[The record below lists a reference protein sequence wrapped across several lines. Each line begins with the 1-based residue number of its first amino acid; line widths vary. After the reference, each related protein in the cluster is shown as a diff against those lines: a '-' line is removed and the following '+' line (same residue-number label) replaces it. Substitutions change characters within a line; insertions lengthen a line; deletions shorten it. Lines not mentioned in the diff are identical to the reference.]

1 MPRWSPF
8 DISTQAGDPVT
19 VGPLQLAPLVRVVQL
34 RRLESV
40 VAADQQRLA
49 GFELVMATPVA
60 VRVLDDQGERT
71 VPIPNPTLMGL
82 LGMLAGFALI
92 PVLSLLVVR
101 LTARRPTPAPYHP
114 EEAPWN

>member
-1 MPRWSPF
+1 MPRWGPF

-34 RRLESV
+34 RRLESMA
-40 VAADQQRLA
+40 AADQQRLA
-49 GFELVMATPVA
+49 GFAVVMAAPVA

-71 VPIPNPTLMGL
+71 VPVPNPAQAAL

-92 PVLSLLVVR
+92 PVLSLLLVR
-101 LTARRPTPAPYHP
+101 LTARRPTPAPSHP
-114 EEAPWN
+114 EEASWN

>member
-1 MPRWSPF
+1 MPRWGPF
-8 DISTQAGDPVT
+8 DISTQAGDPVA

-40 VAADQQRLA
+40 AAADQQRVA

-60 VRVLDDQGERT
+60 VRVMDDQGERT
-71 VPIPNPTLMGL
+71 VPVPHPAQAAL

-92 PVLSLLVVR
+92 PVLSLLLVR
-101 LTARRPTPAPYHP
+101 LTARRPTPAPPHP
-114 EEAPWN
+114 EEASWN

>member
-1 MPRWSPF
+1 MPGLGPF
-8 DISTQAGDPVT
+8 DVSTQAGDPVA
-19 VGPLQLAPLVRVVQL
+19 VGPVQLTPLVRVVQL

-40 VAADQQRLA
+40 AAANQQRLA
-49 GFELVMATPVA
+49 GFALVMATPVA

-82 LGMLAGFALI
+82 LGMLAGFVLI
-92 PVLSLLVVR
+92 PVLSVLVVR
-101 LTARRPTPAPYHP
+101 LTARRPESTPPHP